1 MSTHFL
7 ISNFLTKEGGGLTDD
22 EIVVLCHEFL
32 VGGIDT
38 MTTALEWTMAELV
51 KNQSVQSKLWAEIKS
66 LMESDDVEIIEEED
80 LQRMSYLK
88 ALVMESLRRHP
99 LGHFVLPHSVTEDMT
114 LGGFL
119 IPKGTEVNFVVAD
132 VNWDR
137 RNWVEFKKNII
148 LWYLIVIKYL
158 IKINTIFI

>member
-99 LGHFVLPHSVTEDMT
+99 LGHFVLPHSGKGVEGESSNNHKGAREALKMEKVTFANERA
-114 LGGFL
+114 
-119 IPKGTEVNFVVAD
+119 PFVASD
-132 VNWDR
+132 
-137 RNWVEFKKNII
+137 
-148 LWYLIVIKYL
+148 
-158 IKINTIFI
+158 